1 MITNITEHFIELL
14 AEDGMELYN
23 QEMDIVTNRITAPL
37 NSDLSGWIERQI
49 TQNTDTYED

>member
-23 QEMDIVTNRITAPL
+23 QDMDIVTNRITAPL

>member
-1 MITNITEHFIELL
+1 MIINTTEHFIELL

-23 QEMDIVTNRITAPL
+23 QEMAIVTNRITAPL

>member
-14 AEDGMELYN
+14 AEDGMEIYN

-37 NSDLSGWIERQI
+37 NSDLSGWIEREI
-49 TQNTDTYED
+49 ILPNSIIE